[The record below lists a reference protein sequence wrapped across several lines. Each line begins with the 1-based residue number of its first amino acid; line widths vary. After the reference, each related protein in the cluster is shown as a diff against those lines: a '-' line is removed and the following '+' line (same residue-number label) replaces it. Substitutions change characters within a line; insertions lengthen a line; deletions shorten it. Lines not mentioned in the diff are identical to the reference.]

1 MAIKGNEFD
10 RKISL
15 LLLKTNVPTAP
26 EQLSHQMSELPNA
39 GKKTAGP
46 TGKANTPRVME
57 VTPGDKDR
65 DHSVINYPRT
75 TQRFQG
81 ESNCLESLDI
91 SNQIVSNQL
100 LWSKPQQPWI
110 DAWN

>member
-1 MAIKGNEFD
+1 MATKGNEFD

-57 VTPGDKDR
+57 VSGKMMAPTR
-65 DHSVINYPRT
+65 HFINYPRT

-81 ESNCLESLDI
+81 ESNCLESLEI

>member
-57 VTPGDKDR
+57 VSGKMMAPTRHGQLTRFVHNKD
-65 DHSVINYPRT
+65 Y
-75 TQRFQG
+75 
-81 ESNCLESLDI
+81 
-91 SNQIVSNQL
+91 
-100 LWSKPQQPWI
+100 
-110 DAWN
+110 